1 MGYRNLLAVYMR
13 HVEGV
18 LGTNLIEVAAMT
30 SAVSERELGELRSIA
45 AQLRR
50 ESFDVEATPNF
61 NHVVRSLLSDQS
73 VTLEKLAQI
82 DGFSPSAETD
92 EGLTDQDFSR
102 ILLNLLAFQSER

>member
-50 ESFDVEATPNF
+50 ESFDEDAAPNF
-61 NHVVRSLLSDQS
+61 NHAVRRLLNDQS
-73 VTLEKLAQI
+73 VTLEQLAQI
-82 DGFSPSAETD
+82 DGFSPNAEAD
-92 EGLTDQDFSR
+92 EGLSDQDFSR
-102 ILLNLLAFQSER
+102 ILLNLLAFQSE